1 MTPRPLLMTA
11 ALATASAFA
20 ASDPS
25 EFWLDLVSGEEVTH
39 EQVFADLATVDVIYV
54 GEIHTVDRHHAV
66 QLGVLQ
72 ELAARGI
79 AASLCLEQLP
89 ARDQPGLDRFNS
101 GELTFDQLA
110 AELNWA
116 KQWRNYADY
125 RALCEFARQQQFPVV
140 ALNAPADT
148 IRAISRGGGLAHLPA
163 EQRALLPAD
172 INLDDPLYEKLL
184 NLQLAVHLAMDPAK
198 LRPVFEAQVA
208 RDETM
213 AAAIAAA
220 RALTGPDR
228 RPRVAVVV
236 IGSGHIRYGL
246 GTPERVARRLPGVRD
261 RIVLFTE
268 SGQLKLSDA
277 DKAAAR
283 DITITH
289 ADLRALGRPPGDY
302 LRVLPI
308 AAASAAK

>member
-1 MTPRPLLMTA
+1 MNPRPLLMTA

-20 ASDPS
+20 ASDPA
-25 EFWLDLVSGEEVTH
+25 EFWLDLVSGEEATH

-72 ELAARGI
+72 ELASRGV

-89 ARDQPGLDRFNS
+89 ARDQPGLERFNR

-125 RALCEFARQQQFPVV
+125 RALCEFAREQHFPLV

-148 IRAISRGGGLAHLPA
+148 IRAISRGGGLAQLPP
-163 EQRALLPAD
+163 EQRAQLPAD
-172 INLDDPLYEKLL
+172 IDLDDPLYEKLL

-208 RDETM
+208 RDEAM
-213 AAAIAAA
+213 AAAIAQA
-220 RALTGPDR
+220 RTLTGPDG

-246 GTPERVARRLPGVRD
+246 GTPERVARRLPGLRD
-261 RIVLFTE
+261 RIVLSTE

-277 DKAAAR
+277 EKAAAR

-302 LRVLPI
+302 LRVLPV
-308 AAASAAK
+308 AGPKP